1 MDEGIYI
8 TKRRISTEGLSKDFA
23 KEAEENVQDPL
34 FGEVSLY
41 GGALGTHAEHTSIW
55 AFGVLFGRGGLD
67 LKTRALLI
75 LAGLIVLPRED
86 LVRIWINCCLNA
98 GWTEEEIRELIIW
111 TSHFGGSPVA
121 RIAGTLAVDVFDK
134 RRANPHLKMTPS
146 YLPWIH

>member
-1 MDEGIYI
+1 MYKGIYK
-8 TKRRISTEGLSKDFA
+8 TKRRISTEGLSEDFA
-23 KEAEENVQDPL
+23 KEAEKHVQEPL

-41 GGALGTHAEHTSIW
+41 GGSLGTHAQHTSIW
-55 AFGVLFGRGGLD
+55 AFGVLFGRGGLN

-98 GWTEEEIRELIIW
+98 GCTEEEIRELIIW

-121 RIAGTLAVDVFDK
+121 RIAGTISVDVFNK
-134 RRANPHLKMTPS
+134 RRTNPDLKMTPS